1 MGGGKLN
8 AICAQQKLRQ
18 QLGIPLIATVL
29 LSVGEVNKNKN
40 HAVCIK
46 ALAKLHQPNVYY
58 VICGSGP
65 LTQRNQQLAR
75 QLGIAEQVIFA
86 GYRQDVA
93 DFYKMA
99 DLFLFPSR
107 REGLSLALME
117 AMANGLPVICSDIRG
132 NRDLIQN
139 QRGGCLVPANEV
151 KQWQAAIKQGI
162 DKKNSWLKYGRYNQ
176 QRVNVFFSS
185 STVNKQL
192 KKVYFSSY

>member
-1 MGGGKLN
+1 
-8 AICAQQKLRQ
+8 
-18 QLGIPLIATVL
+18 
-29 LSVGEVNKNKN
+29 
-40 HAVCIK
+40 
-46 ALAKLHQPNVYY
+46 
-58 VICGSGP
+58 
-65 LTQRNQQLAR
+65 
-75 QLGIAEQVIFA
+75 
-86 GYRQDVA
+86 
-93 DFYKMA
+93 
-99 DLFLFPSR
+99 
-107 REGLSLALME
+107 ME
-117 AMANGLPVICSDIRG
+117 AMANGLSVICSDIRG

>member
-1 MGGGKLN
+1 M
-8 AICAQQKLRQ
+8 
-18 QLGIPLIATVL
+18 GIPLTATVL
-29 LSVGEVNKNKN
+29 LSVGEINKNKN
-40 HAVCIK
+40 HAICIK
-46 ALAKLHQPNVYY
+46 ALAKLHLSNVYY

-65 LTQRNQQLAR
+65 LLQRNQQLAR
-75 QLGIAEQVIFA
+75 QLGIAQQVIFA

-117 AMANGLPVICSDIRG
+117 AMANGLSVICSDIRG